1 MQPDRWN
8 QPMARSMTGFA
19 RQEATHSW
27 GTLIWEIRS
36 VNHRYLEP
44 HFRLPD
50 TVRSI
55 EPELRNRLRKVLHR
69 GKVELSLHLKLDE
82 SRNQGPTVNL
92 EMVQTLADAIR
103 QVNAVMDAAAPV
115 NAVDILQWPGVLRSE
130 AVDHEELERAALEL
144 FEQSLQQLTAHRD
157 REGAELAQLIQQ
169 RLDIIGTEVEKVR
182 AHLPAIL
189 QAQRNK
195 LLERIEAIKEEV
207 NPERLE
213 QELLFYAH
221 KADVDE
227 ELDRLVTHVGE
238 VRHAL
243 KQKGAIGRRLD
254 FLMQELNREANTLAS
269 KSIAAETTQSAVEL
283 KILIEQMREQIQ
295 NIE

>member
-1 MQPDRWN
+1 
-8 QPMARSMTGFA
+8 MARSMTGFA
-19 RQEATHSW
+19 RQEASHSW

-36 VNHRYLEP
+36 VNHRYLDP
-44 HFRLPD
+44 HFRLPE
-50 TVRSI
+50 TMRAI
-55 EPELRNRLRKVLHR
+55 EPELRNALRKNLHR
-69 GKVELSLHLKLDE
+69 GKVEVALHLKLEDDKGGSSKVNVELVQKLAE
-82 SRNQGPTVNL
+82 S
-92 EMVQTLADAIR
+92 IR
-103 QVNAVMDAAAPV
+103 RVNAVLDDTAPV
-115 NAVDILQWPGVLRSE
+115 NAMDILQWPGVLITE
-130 AVDHEELERAALEL
+130 GVDEQALQTTALDL
-144 FEQSLQQLTAHRD
+144 FNESLRQLTAHRE
-157 REGAELAQLIQQ
+157 REGTELAQLIEQ
-169 RLDIIGTEVEKVR
+169 RLDIVKEEVEKVR
-182 AHLPAIL
+182 AHLPAIM

-195 LLERIEAIKEEV
+195 LLERIETVKEEV

-213 QELLFYAH
+213 QELVFYAH

-269 KSIAAETTQSAVEL
+269 KSIAAETSQSALEL